1 MRAYEQLGQK
11 GFFWVR
17 WPAGKI
23 VLLQCPSPIG
33 ASQLWRRRRRESKE
47 PAGYAALIDA
57 GGVPAGVGTAGA
69 GTIPGAG
76 IDGMIGTAGD

>member
-1 MRAYEQLGQK
+1 
-11 GFFWVR
+11 
-17 WPAGKI
+17 

-57 GGVPAGVGTAGA
+57 GGVPAGAGAAGVGTAGA